1 MPRVSPEE
9 AREAAAG
16 YRGTGLDEFAQC
28 YVCGPEREDAFG
40 VFPARVG
47 DREVVASPWTPPAW
61 TADDEGR
68 ARPEHVWAVLDCPT
82 YYASYLDGPQW
93 SFLVRLQVRI
103 DAPVA
108 VGEEHVVVAWP
119 LGVEGR
125 KRHAA
130 AAVLDR
136 DGALLA
142 LGRGSWSSP
151 AERDTSLGPMSI
163 VIVGAGPNLGLAI
176 ARRFGREGFAV
187 GLVSRTQAKLD
198 DLASQLESEGVT
210 AAGAAADIR
219 DSDALTA
226 AIRSLAERL
235 GEVEVLEYSPLPA
248 PEFMKPILET
258 TVDDVRGPIEFSILG
273 AVAATQ
279 AVVGPMRDAGRG
291 TILFTTG
298 GAAINPYP
306 LRAGVGISFAGEVAY
321 ARMLHDELADSGV
334 HVAHT
339 AIGGRI
345 APGMDHEPSDVA
357 DVLWSHHADR
367 GAFQTRLGIPD

>member
-1 MPRVSPEE
+1 
-9 AREAAAG
+9 
-16 YRGTGLDEFAQC
+16 
-28 YVCGPEREDAFG
+28 
-40 VFPARVG
+40 
-47 DREVVASPWTPPAW
+47 
-61 TADDEGR
+61 
-68 ARPEHVWAVLDCPT
+68 
-82 YYASYLDGPQW
+82 
-93 SFLVRLQVRI
+93 
-103 DAPVA
+103 
-108 VGEEHVVVAWP
+108 
-119 LGVEGR
+119 
-125 KRHAA
+125 
-130 AAVLDR
+130 
-136 DGALLA
+136 
-142 LGRGSWSSP
+142 
-151 AERDTSLGPMSI
+151 MSI

-226 AIRSLAERL
+226 AIRSLAGRL

-279 AVVGPMRDAGRG
+279 AVIGPMREAGRG
-291 TILFTTG
+291 TIMFTTG

-321 ARMLHDELADSGV
+321 ARMLHDELADSGI

-357 DVLWSHHADR
+357 DVLWSHHVDR
-367 GAFQTRLGIPD
+367 GAFQTRLGIRD